1 MTGIRACFWYP
12 MTGTRHYDWQK
23 LSDERRLTGRIGKYF
38 CERLHII
45 KVMNIQ
51 TLEYGLDADQIK
63 DLLARYQITPTR
75 QRLEIAQH
83 MFQRPQHL
91 SAEKILEGVNRD
103 GHRVSRATVYNTMG
117 LFASKGLVR
126 EVLIDRE
133 RVFYDS
139 NNSAHHH
146 IYNLDTGELYDVD
159 GASLEIGDLPGLAE
173 NLKVVD
179 TDLIIRV
186 SQRQEK

>member
-1 MTGIRACFWYP
+1 MKEHSA
-12 MTGTRHYDWQK
+12 
-23 LSDERRLTGRIGKYF
+23 
-38 CERLHII
+38 
-45 KVMNIQ
+45 
-51 TLEYGLDADQIK
+51 EYNLNADQVK
-63 DLLARYQITPTR
+63 ELLARYQITPTR
-75 QRLEIAQH
+75 QRLEIAQY

-91 SAEKILEGVNRD
+91 SAENILEGVNQD

-139 NNSAHHH
+139 NNSTHHH
-146 IYNLDTGELYDVD
+146 VYNLDTGDLHDVD
-159 GASLEIGDLPGLAE
+159 ASALDIGQLPGLSE
-173 NLKVVD
+173 DLKVVD

-186 SQRQEK
+186 TQHKK